1 MNDLVHVFV
10 GSFESRDV
18 ACEYTEPQ
26 YEAEPD
32 GNATDQEYKA
42 WEDRNPSWE
51 MNSDLGVYL
60 DPDFIE
66 TLHADDGFDFLA
78 STLTEES
85 ALDRIRA
92 ISGDNYNFLVL
103 IFSAALGGFA
113 AEMKSTPHLKYCG
126 EFACDLRRGD
136 SVREA
141 QLGAIPDRVRLALEA
156 SGTVF
161 FAGEEVNEVEID
173 SRGLVVGRGSAR
185 GNAVR
190 DQPYL
195 DLLPLAET
203 DAVAPVQLRIYRDP
217 FDQWVVEDH
226 GNNGLTSVRGAVL
239 NGERS
244 MPWHNNRIGVG
255 RVVFLW
261 KCLEGEESV

>member
-1 MNDLVHVFV
+1 MNEDVHVFV
-10 GSFESRDV
+10 GSFENRDV

-26 YEAEPD
+26 WEPEPD
-32 GNATDQEYKA
+32 ENATDQEYKA
-42 WEDRNPSWE
+42 WEDRNPSWQ
-51 MNSDLGVYL
+51 MSSNLGVYL
-60 DPDFIE
+60 DPDFVE

-78 STLTEES
+78 AILTEES

-92 ISGDNYNFLVL
+92 ISGDQDDFLVL
-103 IFSAALGGFA
+103 IFSVALGGFP
-113 AEMKSTPHLKYCG
+113 AEMKSTPRLRYCG
-126 EFACDLRRGD
+126 QFACDLRRRD

-141 QLGAIPDRVRLALEA
+141 ELGAIPDRVRLALET

-161 FAGEEVNEVEID
+161 FEGEDVSEVKID
-173 SRGLVVGRGSAR
+173 SRGLVMGRGGTVS
-185 GNAVR
+185 

-195 DLLPLAET
+195 DLLPLPEA
-203 DAVAPVQLRIYRDP
+203 DAVAPVQLRIYRDQ

-226 GNNGLTSVRGAVL
+226 GYNGLTSIRGAVL

-244 MPWHNNRIGVG
+244 MPWHNNRISVG

-261 KCLEGEESV
+261 KCLEGEETV